1 MLGYRPRFTGGI
13 SYRAL
18 SMAIPIYYVLP
29 FFCAVVAA
37 FATMLLKRAMDGGV
51 GLTRLLF
58 VSNWV
63 TFLLLLPLWVLGEG
77 PFPWERIYWPV
88 ITSIVAM
95 GGLVFTFLSLR
106 IGEVSVVT
114 PMAGIKVLF
123 VALFSFFLVSE
134 KVRGSW
140 WTGAALTVIAIYLLG
155 GSGVV
160 FRRKNAYAILA
171 AFAGAACF
179 GLGDVLIQRWSA
191 DFGFFRYIV
200 ISSGLIAVESFALMP
215 FFHAPLRAVPSK
227 SWRWLITGT
236 VFLSLQ
242 WLALAY
248 CFSVYGKATA
258 INIIYGSRGLW
269 SVLLVWMIGPLLGN
283 TEKNVGRNIMLR
295 RLAGAVLLCLAIAL
309 VIFDGATNPS

>member
-1 MLGYRPRFTGGI
+1 MNFFLRYPVACYGEFHW
-13 SYRAL
+13 
-18 SMAIPIYYVLP
+18 PI
-29 FFCAVVAA
+29 
-37 FATMLLKRAMDGGV
+37 
-51 GLTRLLF
+51 
-58 VSNWV
+58 
-63 TFLLLLPLWVLGEG
+63 
-77 PFPWERIYWPV
+77 
-88 ITSIVAM
+88 ITSFVAM

-114 PMAGIKVLF
+114 PVAGIKVLF

-140 WTGAALTVIAIYLLG
+140 WTGAALTVMAVYLLG
-155 GSGVV
+155 ASGVV
-160 FRRKNAYAILA
+160 FRKRNAYAILA
-171 AFAGAACF
+171 AVLGGAFF

-191 DFGFFRYIV
+191 EFGFFRYII

-227 SWRWLITGT
+227 SWMWLITGT
-236 VFLSLQ
+236 ILLTLQ

-248 CFSVYGKATA
+248 CFSYYGKATA

-269 SVLLVWMIGPLLGN
+269 SVLLVWMIGPLFGN
-283 TEKNVGRNIMLR
+283 TEKNAGRNIMLR

-309 VIFDGATNPS
+309 VIFDGGINPS

>member
-1 MLGYRPRFTGGI
+1 MT
-13 SYRAL
+13 
-18 SMAIPIYYVLP
+18 IPIYYVLP
-29 FFCAVVAA
+29 LFCAVLAA
-37 FATMLLKRAMDGGV
+37 FASILLKLAMDGGL
-51 GLTRLLF
+51 GLTRFLF
-58 VSNWV
+58 VSNWL
-63 TFLLLLPLWVLGEG
+63 TFILLLPLWYLGDGPVL
-77 PFPWERIYWPV
+77 WERIYWPI
-88 ITSIVAM
+88 ITSFVAM

-114 PMAGIKVLF
+114 PVAGIKVLF

-140 WTGAALTVIAIYLLG
+140 WTGAALTVMAVYLLG
-155 GSGVV
+155 ASGVV
-160 FRRKNAYAILA
+160 FRKRNAYAILA
-171 AFAGAACF
+171 AVLGGAFF

-191 DFGFFRYIV
+191 EFGFFRYII

-227 SWRWLITGT
+227 SWMWLITGT
-236 VFLSLQ
+236 ILLTLQ

-248 CFSVYGKATA
+248 CFSYYGKATA

-269 SVLLVWMIGPLLGN
+269 SVLLVWMIGPLFGN
-283 TEKNVGRNIMLR
+283 TEKNAGRNIMLR

-309 VIFDGATNPS
+309 VIFDGGINSS